1 MMDYRLDPL
10 WLKLNL
16 MNADGLQ
23 AFAPLME
30 MMQKQMG
37 QNSEMAQRVIEEYRK
52 FLFLAMRAGHQ
63 VIPPGPVNDVW
74 MMHLQNAQNYWE
86 NLGQMIGERP
96 MAQGIDAKNF
106 AIDGRRLEG
115 DARILRED
123 LRQEAPMDIWGQG
136 PAAENPWMQAMGNWR
151 KMFGMWA
158 GGLPCIVQRGSQSAV
173 TPQYMPPPG

>member
-1 MMDYRLDPL
+1 MDYRLDPL

-37 QNSEMAQRVIEEYRK
+37 QNAEMAQRVIEEYRK

-63 VIPPGPVNDVW
+63 VIPPGPVNDAW

-86 NLGQMIGERP
+86 SLGQMITERP
-96 MAQGIDAKNF
+96 TAQGFDAKQF
-106 AIDGRRLEG
+106 SSAADAWKMTLESYEKIFG
-115 DARILRED
+115 TKP
-123 LRQEAPMDIWGQG
+123 PMDIWGTG
-136 PAAENPWMQAMGNWR
+136 PAAENPWMQAMNSWK
-151 KMFGMWA
+151 KMFGM
-158 GGLPCIVQRGSQSAV
+158 G
-173 TPQYMPPPG
+173 

>member
-23 AFAPLME
+23 AFAPLMD

-37 QNSEMAQRVIEEYRK
+37 QNAETAQRVIEEYRK

-63 VIPPGPVNDVW
+63 VIPPGPVNDAW

-86 NLGQMIGERP
+86 SLGQMITERP
-96 MAQGIDAKNF
+96 GAQGV
-106 AIDGRRLEG
+106 
-115 DARILRED
+115 DARQFASIADAWKATLESY
-123 LRQEAPMDIWGQG
+123 EKIFGMKPPMDIWGTG
-136 PAAENPWMQAMGNWR
+136 PAAENPWMQAMNSWK
-151 KMFGMWA
+151 KMFGLA
-158 GGLPCIVQRGSQSAV
+158 
-173 TPQYMPPPG
+173 

>member
-16 MNADGLQ
+16 MNAEGLQ

-63 VIPPGPVNDVW
+63 VIPPGPINDVW
-74 MMHLQNAQNYWE
+74 QLHLQSAQNYWE
-86 NLGQMIGERP
+86 NLAQMIGERP
-96 MAQGIDAKNF
+96 IAQGVDAKNLGSM
-106 AIDGRRLEG
+106 ADAWKATLESYEKIFG
-115 DARILRED
+115 AKPP
-123 LRQEAPMDIWGQG
+123 ADIWQG
-136 PAAENPWMQAMGNWR
+136 PAAENPWLQAMANWR
-151 KMFGMWA
+151 KMFGL
-158 GGLPCIVQRGSQSAV
+158 G
-173 TPQYMPPPG
+173 